1 MLIFISIIIGII
13 IFYKV
18 IVPFVHNQYYPNTE
32 KRITKGLLS
41 MSFWQI
47 LLSSLVCAYAFGL
60 EPVHKQFDEDVNS
73 FVQEYS
79 EVGDLIGEYTGIN
92 TASNFYYLMSE
103 AESLH
108 TYATV
113 FIVVAVIL
121 AFLTVIGSIE
131 RKLDRRIVEGVA
143 IFNTLACCWIAKS
156 STDLYEMIIRDG
168 ATLQTIAW
176 IGRLFGTDIF
186 SAMDWMIRI
195 IWLCPL
201 ILIIKHFFY
210 HKTLDEYYAVSIP
223 QSEPI
228 KQQEGNIIRE
238 EEPVTEEQPDIESPK
253 QSVPISQ
260 MEESVI
266 IEKQINENN
275 SEPEPINQQEENST
289 PTEERPQPK
298 VPKIE
303 ETDKKPSVPFNLLFG
318 IGLVVLMGVVAWWI
332 LQSNE
337 KDNYT
342 PTVENQTENIAD
354 KDIYEQRSNEIIRE
368 LTSKYGDKIQ
378 VEYKYPELSKY
389 CTFGLKGEDDYN
401 FRYLLVYDLDRE
413 ILKQFDTQSLFTN
426 NHKELFLATYSISIN
441 SQNNK
446 LLISGNNG
454 ANSIGYTEYL
464 LELDPSN
471 WQIREICSG
480 SEVIKKQDGYI
491 ANRRIMTKWGDCVA
505 MSEFV
510 NIDIYYNLNGNLII
524 PSTSGNNYQLKGL
537 IDNKYSVTMQLS
549 IQNNKI
555 YGKYYYEK
563 NGSDNF
569 LYLYGGISESGDV
582 ALLEFNSEGQQT
594 SNFKGRFTNN
604 SFYGTFTNYK
614 NIEMPFE
621 LHFEN
626 NNLRTDEVTLKRY
639 YNSRFGYSILYP
651 SSFSNLR
658 ESDNSDGCRFSK
670 DNHSYLSVSGMY
682 NGLNETIEDKY
693 NEYKAKSPV
702 YSKLKGNWFVVSDYT
717 ENGDIYYL
725 KTVLKNDIFM
735 TAILYYP
742 NSEKDFYS
750 KIIPKIFTNFPD

>member
-1 MLIFISIIIGII
+1 MAIFIFMIIGII

-18 IVPFVHNQYYPNTE
+18 IVPFVHNQYYPYTE

-47 LLSSLVCAYAFGL
+47 IFGGLVCAYAFGL

-121 AFLTVIGSIE
+121 AFLTIIGSIE
-131 RKLDRRIVEGVA
+131 KKLDKKIVEGVA

-186 SAMDWMIRI
+186 SAMDWMIRT

-210 HKTLDEYYAVSIP
+210 HKTLDEYYTVSIP

-228 KQQEGNIIRE
+228 KQQERNIIRE

-289 PTEERPQPK
+289 PTEEEPIIIEEQPQ
-298 VPKIE
+298 PKIE

-342 PTVENQTENIAD
+342 LTVENQTENIAD
-354 KDIYEQRSNEIIRE
+354 KDIYEQRSNAIIQE
-368 LTSKYGDKIQ
+368 LTSKYGDRLNIY
-378 VEYKYPELSKY
+378 YKYPNSSKY
-389 CTFGLKGEDDYN
+389 CIFTVESENYESTE
-401 FRYLLVYDLDRE
+401 YLLIYNLE
-413 ILKQFDTQSLFTN
+413 EKILKQLDYNNLQPSNGENVSLQSFSVFMSTSTDKLF
-426 NHKELFLATYSISIN
+426 
-441 SQNNK
+441 
-446 LLISGNNG
+446 ISGFNG
-454 ANSIGYTEYL
+454 VRTQYL
-464 LELDPSN
+464 LELDLSN
-471 WQIREICSG
+471 WKVKKLCSG
-480 SEVIKKQDGYI
+480 DNITQNGNKIIVNTHILTE
-491 ANRRIMTKWGDCVA
+491 WGESYPT
-505 MSEFV
+505 SEFV

-549 IQNNKI
+549 IQDNKI
-555 YGKYYYEK
+555 YGKYYYDR
-563 NGSDNF
+563 NGNDNY

-582 ALLEFNSEGQQT
+582 ALLEFNNEGQQT
-594 SNFKGRFTNN
+594 SNFKGRFTND

-614 NIEMPFE
+614 QIEMPFE
-621 LHFEN
+621 LHLGN
-626 NNLRTDEVTLKRY
+626 HHSSTVTTNDTQQTTMTDRNPEFPGGMKRLSEY
-639 YNSRFGYSILYP
+639 ISSHLQYP
-651 SSFSNLR
+651 T
-658 ESDNSDGCRFSK
+658 
-670 DNHSYLSVSGMY
+670 VSQ
-682 NGLNETIEDKY
+682 
-693 NEYKAKSPV
+693 
-702 YSKLKGNWFVVSDYT
+702 
-717 ENGDIYYL
+717 ENGVMGNVRVSYVIDEEGNVTDVEVMESIDPYL
-725 KTVLKNDIFM
+725 DEEAIRVISSMPKWKPGIKDGKYVKMKTSTLVKFKLQ
-735 TAILYYP
+735 
-742 NSEKDFYS
+742 
-750 KIIPKIFTNFPD
+750 

>member
-318 IGLVVLMGVVAWWI
+318 IGLVVLMGIVVWWI

-342 PTVENQTENIAD
+342 STVENQTENIAD
-354 KDIYEQRSNEIIRE
+354 EDVYEQRSKAIIQE
-368 LTSKYGDKIQ
+368 LIAKYGDKIQ
-378 VEYKYPELSKY
+378 VEHKYPELSKY
-389 CTFGLKGEDDYN
+389 CTFNLTDDN
-401 FRYLLVYDLDRE
+401 TGCLLVYDLDRE
-413 ILKQFDTQSLFTN
+413 ILKQFNAQSLPTTN
-426 NHKELFLATYSISIN
+426 AGEVCLFSFNTSMN
-441 SQNNK
+441 QNNNI
-446 LLISGNNG
+446 LISGNNG
-454 ANSIGYTEYL
+454 AYSMGVLGFTEYR
-464 LELDPSN
+464 LELNTTDWS
-471 WQIREICSG
+471 IKEICSG
-480 SEVIKKQDGYI
+480 NEITQTENGYI
-491 ANRRIMTKWGDCVA
+491 ARKAIVTRFKDDARYNEYAIADV
-505 MSEFV
+505 
-510 NIDIYYNLNGNLII
+510 YYDLQGNLIA
-524 PSTSGNNYQLKGL
+524 PSYSGNNYQLKGL

-549 IQNNKI
+549 IQDNKI
-555 YGKYYYEK
+555 YGKYYYDK

-582 ALLEFNSEGQQT
+582 ALLEFNSEGKQT
-594 SNFKGRFTNN
+594 SNFKGRFTNDF
-604 SFYGTFTNYK
+604 FYGTFTNYK

-626 NNLRTDEVTLKRY
+626 NNLKTTEVTLKRY

-693 NEYKAKSPV
+693 NKYKAKSPV
-702 YSKLKGNWFVVSDYT
+702 YSRLKGNWFVVSDYT

-725 KTVLKNDIFM
+725 KTVLKDDIFM

-742 NSEKDFYS
+742 ESEKEFYS